1 MSVGPAKT
9 EAAPLVAAADAVPD
23 AVPEPEAEDVELPVH
38 EAVAEA
44 EAVLVFEGE
53 RLVVGDGVGLVL
65 EVAVPEPVAEAEAVL
80 VRDGVGLGDAVV
92 VEVARAGFEADGA
105 VAVLE
110 MHWALYVPLPCGCSN
125 PEGHTAQ

>member
-1 MSVGPAKT
+1 
-9 EAAPLVAAADAVPD
+9 
-23 AVPEPEAEDVELPVH
+23 VH

-53 RLVVGDGVGLVL
+53 RLVVRDGVGLVL
-65 EVAVPEPVAEAEAVL
+65 EVVVPEPVAETEAVL

-92 VEVARAGFEADGA
+92 VEVARAEFEADGA

-110 MHWALYVPLPCGCSN
+110 MHWALYVTLLCGCSN
-125 PEGHTAQ
+125 PEGHIAQ